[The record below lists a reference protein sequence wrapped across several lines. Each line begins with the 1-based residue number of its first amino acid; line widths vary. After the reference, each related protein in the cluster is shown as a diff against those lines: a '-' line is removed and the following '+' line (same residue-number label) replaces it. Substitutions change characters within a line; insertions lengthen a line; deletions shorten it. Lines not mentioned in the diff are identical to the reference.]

1 MVSIMPALVW
11 YSFWQWSAHVPGL
24 VASRCTAVVL
34 DGGTRRVSFV
44 VPPESWRTSLCG
56 FGQRSRLAGLVVDG
70 AHHVCRAVSTVVVVE
85 PVAPVQDDG
94 LCLAGVA
101 ELVA

>member
-34 DGGTRRVSFV
+34 DGDEVVIVARSGVYGAPSRV
-44 VPPESWRTSLCG
+44 
-56 FGQRSRLAGLVVDG
+56 LVRG
-70 AHHVCRAVSTVVVVE
+70 GVCAVYVQAISAVADVSTGAVGST
-85 PVAPVQDDG
+85 PR
-94 LCLAGVA
+94 
-101 ELVA
+101 